1 MRRDSRLSAMLH
13 GLLHMAARG
22 KPMTSA
28 ELAVCMNTNAVV
40 VRRTMAGLREA
51 GFVQSVKGH
60 GGGWTLACDLSKIT
74 LKDIYDAL
82 GAPTVLA
89 IGIHLEHPACLVE
102 QAVNR
107 ALSPAF
113 GEAERFLI
121 DRLATVTLAQL
132 AEDFRSHASNRH
144 AQKQRRQKHA

>member
-1 MRRDSRLSAMLH
+1 
-13 GLLHMAARG
+13 
-22 KPMTSA
+22 MTSA

-89 IGIHLEHPACLVE
+89 IGIHLEHPSCLVE

-121 DRLATVTLAQL
+121 DRLATVTLVQL
-132 AEDFRSHASNRH
+132 AEDFRAHASNRH
-144 AQKQRRQKHA
+144 SQKQRRQKHA

>member
-1 MRRDSRLSAMLH
+1 MLH
-13 GLLHMAARG
+13 GLLHMAAQG

-28 ELAVCMNTNAVV
+28 ELAACMHTNAVV

-51 GFVQSVKGH
+51 GFVESVKGH

-89 IGIHLEHPACLVE
+89 IGIHLEHPSCLVE

-113 GEAERFLI
+113 AEAEHFLI
-121 DRLATVTLAQL
+121 DRLATVTLAEL
-132 AEDFRSHASNRH
+132 AADFSSRAASHRS
-144 AQKQRRQKHA
+144 QKPRRQKHA

>member
-1 MRRDSRLSAMLH
+1 MLP
-13 GLLHMAARG
+13 GLLHMAAQG

-89 IGIHLEHPACLVE
+89 IGIHLEHPACHVE

>member
-1 MRRDSRLSAMLH
+1 MLH
-13 GLLHMAARG
+13 GLLHMAAQG

-89 IGIHLEHPACLVE
+89 IGIHLEHPSCLVE

-144 AQKQRRQKHA
+144 SQKRRRQKHA

>member
-1 MRRDSRLSAMLH
+1 MLH
-13 GLLHMAARG
+13 GLLHMAAQG

-28 ELAVCMNTNAVV
+28 ELAVCMHTNAVV

-89 IGIHLEHPACLVE
+89 IGIHLEHPSCLVE

-132 AEDFRSHASNRH
+132 AEDFRSQGGNRH
-144 AQKQRRQKHA
+144 SQKQRRQKHA

>member
-1 MRRDSRLSAMLH
+1 
-13 GLLHMAARG
+13 MAAQG

-51 GFVQSVKGH
+51 AFVQSVKGH
-60 GGGWTLACDLSKIT
+60 GGGWTLVCDLSKIT

-82 GAPTVLA
+82 GSPTVLA
-89 IGIHLEHPACLVE
+89 IGIHFEHPSCLIE

-113 GEAERFLI
+113 GEAERFLV

-132 AEDFRSHASNRH
+132 AEDFRSHSGKRH
-144 AQKQRRQKHA
+144 SQKQRRQKHA

>member
-1 MRRDSRLSAMLH
+1 MLH

-28 ELAVCMNTNAVV
+28 ELAACMHTNAVV

-82 GAPTVLA
+82 GSPTVLA
-89 IGIHLEHPACLVE
+89 IGIHLEHPSCLVE
-102 QAVNR
+102 RAVNR

-144 AQKQRRQKHA
+144 SQKRRRQKHA